1 MLLHIS
7 ETDYAIK
14 YYTQVNQGI
23 EMTEKLREQ
32 RQTGS
37 NALMIAILGQNAK
50 ITAAN
55 WKNPAH

>member
-7 ETDYAIK
+7 ETDDVIK
-14 YYTQVNQGI
+14 YYTQVNQALK
-23 EMTEKLREQ
+23 MTEKLREQ

-55 WKNPAH
+55 WTNPAH